1 MCSKLTSPQACARSD
16 PFVTYAPSAAAA
28 RLAQTKTRHGA
39 STPYRFA
46 VVTRGQ
52 EPLQVQSLS
61 TFLEFSLHPI
71 FAELL
76 NPLDSGARY
85 TPITCSG
92 ACNDD
97 AGHQRHAGSNSLPQL
112 LCSVSMFASAAVTLL
127 GPVSLWVRYMY
138 AIANTLP
145 CSQKSS
151 NRNYYIISPGVMFNA
166 IIIIYKYMY
175 TYTCKYILVHIYI

>member
-1 MCSKLTSPQACARSD
+1 VQE
-16 PFVTYAPSAAAA
+16 VTLSWPAAPSDAAAG
-28 RLAQTKTRHGA
+28 LAQTKTRRGT
-39 STPYRFA
+39 STSYRFA
-46 VVTRGQ
+46 TKVVTRGQ
-52 EPLQVQSLS
+52 EPLQVRSLS
-61 TFLEFSLHPI
+61 TFLEFSLHP
-71 FAELL
+71 FLAEVL

-85 TPITCSG
+85 TPTTYSG

-112 LCSVSMFASAAVTLL
+112 LCSVSMIASAAVTLL

-145 CSQKSS
+145 CSWKSS
-151 NRNYYIISPGVMFNA
+151 NRKYYIISPGVMINA

-175 TYTCKYILVHIYI
+175 TCTYIYIILVNIYI